1 MDLDFGCISLEGA
14 CGFPCP
20 HSFVFFY
27 RSEMRQGNG
36 DKGMKGDGG
45 VALGED
51 RSRSATTLLRNR
63 NSARLGWLRAALWP
77 TTHGSVKGNGAGRG
91 LFGAAIYGQT
101 SPDAAQTS
109 VRS

>member
-63 NSARLGWLRAALWP
+63 NSARLGCGGKR
-77 TTHGSVKGNGAGRG
+77 GRELSWG
-91 LFGAAIYGQT
+91 WGGVGWGFL
-101 SPDAAQTS
+101 
-109 VRS
+109 

>member
-1 MDLDFGCISLEGA
+1 MYLDFGFISLEGA

-45 VALGED
+45 V
-51 RSRSATTLLRNR
+51 TV
-63 NSARLGWLRAALWP
+63 GWRWGKIGVGLQRRCCGIGIPRAWGAEE
-77 TTHGSVKGNGAGRG
+77 KGGD
-91 LFGAAIYGQT
+91 
-101 SPDAAQTS
+101 S
-109 VRS
+109 